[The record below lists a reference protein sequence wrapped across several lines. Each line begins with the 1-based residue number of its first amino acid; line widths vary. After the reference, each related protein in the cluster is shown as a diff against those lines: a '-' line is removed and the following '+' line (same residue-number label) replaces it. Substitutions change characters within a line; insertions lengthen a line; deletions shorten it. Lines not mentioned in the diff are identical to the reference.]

1 MMPTGYII
9 FNTLVIR
16 DSFYKKIVGSNW
28 IFFGAYYFVFHG
40 EFVNS
45 SVVLFMCSLV

>member
-9 FNTLVIR
+9 LPLVIR
-16 DSFYKKIVGSNW
+16 DSLKKLLVVIG
-28 IFFGAYYFVFHG
+28 FFCNIFVFHG

-45 SVVLFMCSLV
+45 SVVLCVLGGVMML